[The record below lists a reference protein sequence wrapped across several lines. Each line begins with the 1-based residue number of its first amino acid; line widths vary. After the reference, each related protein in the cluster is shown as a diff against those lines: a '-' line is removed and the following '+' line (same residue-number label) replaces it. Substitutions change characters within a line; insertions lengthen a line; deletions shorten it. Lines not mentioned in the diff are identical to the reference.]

1 MKRKSIISIL
11 FIALGLGMFT
21 SSCEDMLTADLERH
35 QDTPAQD
42 TLYTYWGIVKSLQNV
57 AERYVILGECRGDMV
72 NGTQYVSDSIHS
84 ICDFDH
90 SKAYDGACRYLKA
103 RDYYHVI
110 NSCNSYLAY
119 ADTFKTTGTNQKYM
133 LKEYAMVEAVRAW
146 VYLQLVQVYG
156 EVPFYTTPLLTT
168 EAMDAFLNNPSS
180 AKANRNNLPD
190 LLGPKLEKVKDVP
203 MPDYGWYGSP
213 DKVIYSTKCM
223 IPVNLILADLYLY
236 RGASQ
241 SDFVKAAEHYY
252 EYIDEEEAMIYGG
265 DYYGNMRMGNTD
277 EYEYMYNGQGIF
289 NSTGKTSSISEA
301 ISVIPSNKNKL
312 TGNVLRGI
320 NTLFGFTPS
329 IQVADTANSANIYL
343 TVNFEKELT
352 ASKLW
357 ENLNKAQKFEY
368 YVGEAKNLNELTP
381 TVEEKAGDA
390 RQYWVQDVSYS
401 ESQQG
406 KFIMKQNPGGA
417 FSTAYPVIYRRTTV
431 WLRYAE
437 ALNRAGFPGYA
448 FAILKNGIC
457 NAQGWFADD
466 VKDFEFAEYEYFEL
480 GDKDTIIVPREDL
493 VAAGLELDSI
503 PVIETATNRQHPAN
517 TVVCNH
523 ISMEETKAA
532 ALAPYMNYQKY
543 AFTPNYGNTVMYK
556 RTAASMN
563 LSTTNYNSVLKSVAA
578 GIHSRGCGKLKY
590 DERNSVYNYEDMVKA
605 ANPNVTDVYD
615 VAQQD
620 EVIEA
625 VENLIIDELALETCF
640 EGNRF
645 FDLSRVAHRRNNPA
659 FLADRV
665 AKRSGEIDA
674 ALHARLMNP
683 SNWYFRLPNY

>member
-252 EYIDEEEAMIYGG
+252 EYID
-265 DYYGNMRMGNTD
+265 
-277 EYEYMYNGQGIF
+277 
-289 NSTGKTSSISEA
+289 
-301 ISVIPSNKNKL
+301 
-312 TGNVLRGI
+312 
-320 NTLFGFTPS
+320 
-329 IQVADTANSANIYL
+329 
-343 TVNFEKELT
+343 
-352 ASKLW
+352 
-357 ENLNKAQKFEY
+357 
-368 YVGEAKNLNELTP
+368 
-381 TVEEKAGDA
+381 
-390 RQYWVQDVSYS
+390 
-401 ESQQG
+401 
-406 KFIMKQNPGGA
+406 
-417 FSTAYPVIYRRTTV
+417 
-431 WLRYAE
+431 
-437 ALNRAGFPGYA
+437 
-448 FAILKNGIC
+448 
-457 NAQGWFADD
+457 
-466 VKDFEFAEYEYFEL
+466 
-480 GDKDTIIVPREDL
+480 
-493 VAAGLELDSI
+493 
-503 PVIETATNRQHPAN
+503 
-517 TVVCNH
+517 
-523 ISMEETKAA
+523 
-532 ALAPYMNYQKY
+532 
-543 AFTPNYGNTVMYK
+543 
-556 RTAASMN
+556 
-563 LSTTNYNSVLKSVAA
+563 
-578 GIHSRGCGKLKY
+578 
-590 DERNSVYNYEDMVKA
+590 
-605 ANPNVTDVYD
+605 
-615 VAQQD
+615 
-620 EVIEA
+620 
-625 VENLIIDELALETCF
+625 
-640 EGNRF
+640 
-645 FDLSRVAHRRNNPA
+645 
-659 FLADRV
+659 
-665 AKRSGEIDA
+665 
-674 ALHARLMNP
+674 
-683 SNWYFRLPNY
+683 